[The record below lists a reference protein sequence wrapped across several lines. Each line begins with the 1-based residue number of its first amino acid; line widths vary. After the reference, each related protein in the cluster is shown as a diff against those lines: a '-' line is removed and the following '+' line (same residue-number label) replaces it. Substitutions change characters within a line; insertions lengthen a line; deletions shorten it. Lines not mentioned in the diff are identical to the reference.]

1 MPALPYTDVP
11 IPQQLIDAI
20 ARQDVR
26 SAVLVLAYASFEHVN
41 TPYSANDT
49 RTALHIAAALGNI
62 ILVQLLLW
70 VSYPKTIH
78 LFLMS
83 SIISALHVC
92 VVVVVCSTVQMPD

>member
-1 MPALPYTDVP
+1 MSYIFFTFFREEINRWIRSKYADKAFVPALPYTDVP

-70 VSYPKTIH
+70 VN
-78 LFLMS
+78 
-83 SIISALHVC
+83 
-92 VVVVVCSTVQMPD
+92 

>member
-1 MPALPYTDVP
+1 MEV
-11 IPQQLIDAI
+11 
-20 ARQDVR
+20 VF
-26 SAVLVLAYASFEHVN
+26 LAYLGHLFTPTWCFYASFEHVN